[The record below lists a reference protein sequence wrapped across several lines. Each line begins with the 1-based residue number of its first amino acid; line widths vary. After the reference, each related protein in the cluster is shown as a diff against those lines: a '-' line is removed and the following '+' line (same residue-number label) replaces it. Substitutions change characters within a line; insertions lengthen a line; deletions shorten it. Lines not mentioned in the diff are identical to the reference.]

1 MASSS
6 WTPDKCSSTNSFTLS
21 GSTNADMIG
30 WCVSS
35 MIMRTRTC
43 CTSGDGR
50 VTVVETESMLAKE
63 EDEGE
68 SGTGELIGEYH
79 VACEGE

>member
-1 MASSS
+1 
-6 WTPDKCSSTNSFTLS
+6 
-21 GSTNADMIG
+21 
-30 WCVSS
+30 